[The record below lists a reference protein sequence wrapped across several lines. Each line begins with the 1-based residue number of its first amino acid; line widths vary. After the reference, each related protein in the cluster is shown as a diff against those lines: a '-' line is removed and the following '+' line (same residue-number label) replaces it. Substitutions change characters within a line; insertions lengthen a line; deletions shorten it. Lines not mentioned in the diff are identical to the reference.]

1 MAYNPNA
8 AGVQANAKLGFK
20 VGTQTALDS
29 LLAASVTAAQN
40 NTQGPAVHGSFYL
53 TSDTHRLYV
62 GNSNGTLSPVN
73 EGIITVN
80 SLSDMPS
87 PSAANAGQFYYI
99 TGESDTVKNV
109 LTVSNGHQWVHINAN
124 TNTYISD
131 HTFTSVDITDGA
143 QLEDN
148 IIGTD
153 NSTKT
158 GRFHIKGANG
168 TTVSRSSTTI
178 TVNGQSV
185 TVPVITVTGDTYTL
199 SSAAVSGQTNQVDI
213 KLDSTNTSN
222 DSKVTLAAANDPQGN
237 ATVGISENNGVISI
251 SARDTRNASV
261 TVANGNQTASPTTTT
276 GFTVQVQDNYGATKQ
291 GAFDPKIQLGTN
303 TPVSFNNGTATLNVY
318 TKDEVDATLKVLN
331 AMTYRGTLGDGGTA
345 ATSLNGT
352 TWYPQISDGQT
363 TTPVNVSVGDT
374 FLVISPQTYDGHA
387 VPVNSLLIARG
398 TEDPTTGY
406 ITSNLSYDIVESTAD
421 TDTTYKFQA
430 TANGLYLQP
439 KTGGTAGEI
448 AFASGNAIT
457 VSFSAS
463 DAGSGTGA
471 ITNGKQTVTVT
482 HSNVTRTDPTVT
494 SETGAKA
501 SSTAA
506 GQTTI
511 PVVTAVSTNDQGH
524 VTGVTVKN
532 YIMSDTNAKI
542 TNNVTE
548 ASNYA
553 SSGKNVGVVKN
564 TLTTTYGNGSSSS
577 TESFEAISS
586 ESLTITTDNSN
597 QKSLTNA
604 DTVAGLNIEM
614 VWGSFGA
621 VSNS

>member
-1 MAYNPNA
+1 
-8 AGVQANAKLGFK
+8 
-20 VGTQTALDS
+20 
-29 LLAASVTAAQN
+29 
-40 NTQGPAVHGSFYL
+40 
-53 TSDTHRLYV
+53 
-62 GNSNGTLSPVN
+62 
-73 EGIITVN
+73 
-80 SLSDMPS
+80 MPS

>member
-20 VGTQTALDS
+20 VGTQAALDT
-29 LLAASVTAAQN
+29 LLTQSATAAQN
-40 NTQGPAVHGSFYL
+40 NTQGPATHGSFYL

-73 EGIITVN
+73 EGIITVD
-80 SLSDMPS
+80 SISDMPS

-99 TGESDTVKNV
+99 TGETGTDAAVKNV
-109 LTVSNGHQWVHINAN
+109 LTVSNGHQWIHINAN
-124 TNTYISD
+124 TNTYIND
-131 HTFTSVDITDGA
+131 HNFTSVDITGGA

-168 TTVSRSSTTI
+168 TTVTRSSTNI
-178 TVNGQSV
+178 TVNGQTVS
-185 TVPVITVTGDTYTL
+185 VPVITVTGDTYTL
-199 SSAAVSGQTNQVDI
+199 SSAAVSGQSNQVDI
-213 KLDSTNTSN
+213 KLDSTNTTN

-237 ATVGISENNGVISI
+237 ATVGITESDGVISI
-251 SARDTRNASV
+251 SARDTRNATV
-261 TVANGNQTASPTTTT
+261 TVVNGDQTAQTPTTT
-276 GFTVQVQDNYGATKQ
+276 GFTVSVRDNYGATKS

-303 TPVSFNNGTATLNVY
+303 TPISFNNGTATLNVY
-318 TKDEVDATLKVLN
+318 TKEEVDSTLRVLN
-331 AMTYRGTLGDGGTA
+331 AMTYRGTLGNGGTA
-345 ATSLNGT
+345 ATILNGT
-352 TWYPQISDGQT
+352 TWQPEKDGNS
-363 TTPVNVSVGDT
+363 VDVSVGDT
-374 FLVISPQTYDGHA
+374 FLVVSPINYNGHQ
-387 VPVNSLLIARG
+387 VPLNSLLIARG

-406 ITSNLSYDIVESTAD
+406 ITSNLTYDIVESTQNS
-421 TDTTYKFQA
+421 DTTYKFQA
-430 TANGLYLQP
+430 TADGLYLQP

-463 DAGSGTGA
+463 NAGSGTGVV
-471 ITNGKQTVTVT
+471 TNGKQTVTVT
-482 HSNVTRTDPTVT
+482 HSDVTRDDPDVTTV
-494 SETGAKA
+494 TGAKA
-501 SSTAA
+501 SSTTA

-511 PVVTAVSTNDQGH
+511 PVVTAVDTNDQGH

-532 YIMSDTNAKI
+532 YVMSDTNAKI

-548 ASNYA
+548 SLGYTTN
-553 SSGKNVGVVKN
+553 GKSVGVLTN
-564 TLTTTYGNGSSSS
+564 TLTTTYGNNSSS
-577 TESFEAISS
+577 TTASYEAISS
-586 ESLTITTDNSN
+586 ESLVITADDTNT
-597 QKSLTNA
+597 KSTTNN

-614 VWGSFGA
+614 VWGSF
-621 VSNS
+621 